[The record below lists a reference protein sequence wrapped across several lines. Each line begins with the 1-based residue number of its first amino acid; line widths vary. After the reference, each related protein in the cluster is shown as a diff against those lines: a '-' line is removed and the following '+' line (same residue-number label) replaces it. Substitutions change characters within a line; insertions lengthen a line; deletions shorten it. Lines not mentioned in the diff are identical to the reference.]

1 MQKVIL
7 QNLLIAICSKGL
19 SFLSFIYIAKSLSER
34 DYGTFVY
41 ITMVLSL
48 LPLLQ
53 LGSMHGTVILL
64 PKYIVDKKNE
74 NELFLYSNI
83 VSHIIQFIGASILL
97 LLNIKLSSLVILII
111 AANFFFSHY
120 AENVKIFLNS
130 KHKFEKVNFL
140 KSLDEI
146 LRPFVT
152 ILIFY
157 YYQNI
162 QSIFIAQFI
171 VTSITFLVSFYL
183 VPLVFNDIK
192 FYSFK
197 KKVFEIYK
205 IGFFVYLIWAIDIL
219 FRTADRWFI
228 STFYPS
234 EELAM
239 YGFTSSLAMN
249 IWLLSMS
256 FFGPYSQLLYTYVA
270 QKDFISVKNIV
281 ETTNKKVY
289 VFLAVTSII
298 AVITYPLFLEF
309 IVKRYLGTE
318 FLFFILILS
327 AIFLSI
333 NNMYIYYMIS
343 DNHYFVLLKYQFI
356 ILALN
361 LILNSIFVFY
371 HTDILYYS
379 YSTIFSLGIYFIL
392 VKRYFYADILN
403 KIYLQC
409 GS

>member
-1 MQKVIL
+1 
-7 QNLLIAICSKGL
+7 
-19 SFLSFIYIAKSLSER
+19 
-34 DYGTFVY
+34 
-41 ITMVLSL
+41 MVLSL

-83 VSHIIQFIGASILL
+83 ISHIIQFIGASILF
-97 LLNIKLSSLVILII
+97 LLNIKLSSLVLLII

-130 KHKFEKVNFL
+130 KHEFEKVNFL

-146 LRPFVT
+146 LRPFIT

-162 QSIFIAQFI
+162 ESIFIAQFI
-171 VTSITFLVSFYL
+171 VASITFLVSFCL

-228 STFYPS
+228 STFYSS

-309 IVKRYLGTE
+309 IIKRYLGTE
-318 FLFFILILS
+318 FLFFVLILS

-343 DNHYFVLLKYQFI
+343 DNHHFVLLKYQFI

>member
-1 MQKVIL
+1 M
-7 QNLLIAICSKGL
+7 
-19 SFLSFIYIAKSLSER
+19 SFC
-34 DYGTFVY
+34 
-41 ITMVLSL
+41 
-48 LPLLQ
+48 
-53 LGSMHGTVILL
+53 
-64 PKYIVDKKNE
+64 
-74 NELFLYSNI
+74 
-83 VSHIIQFIGASILL
+83 
-97 LLNIKLSSLVILII
+97 
-111 AANFFFSHY
+111 
-120 AENVKIFLNS
+120 
-130 KHKFEKVNFL
+130 
-140 KSLDEI
+140 
-146 LRPFVT
+146 
-152 ILIFY
+152 
-157 YYQNI
+157 
-162 QSIFIAQFI
+162 
-171 VTSITFLVSFYL
+171 L
-183 VPLVFNDIK
+183 VPLTFYNIK

-197 KKVFEIYK
+197 KIVFEIYK
-205 IGFFVYLIWAIDIL
+205 IGFFVYLIWAIDLL

-228 STFYPS
+228 STFYSS
-234 EELAM
+234 EELAT

-298 AVITYPLFLEF
+298 AVITYPLFLEI

-318 FLFFILILS
+318 FLFFVLILS

-343 DNHYFVLLKYQFI
+343 DNHHFVLLKYQFI

-392 VKRYFYADILN
+392 VKRYFYADILK

-409 GS
+409 VS

>member
-7 QNLLIAICSKGL
+7 QNLIIAICSKGL

-64 PKYIVDKKNE
+64 PKHIVDKKNE

-83 VSHIIQFIGASILL
+83 ISHIIQFIGASILL
-97 LLNIKLSSLVILII
+97 LLNIKLSSSVILVI

-120 AENVKIFLNS
+120 TENVKIFLNS
-130 KHKFEKVNFL
+130 KHEFEKVNFL

-162 QSIFIAQFI
+162 ESIFIAQFI
-171 VTSITFLVSFYL
+171 VTSVTFLVSFCL
-183 VPLVFNDIK
+183 VPLTFYNIK

-197 KKVFEIYK
+197 KIVFEIYK
-205 IGFFVYLIWAIDIL
+205 IGFFVYLTWAIDIL

-228 STFYPS
+228 STFYSS
-234 EELAM
+234 EELAT

-256 FFGPYSQLLYTYVA
+256 FFAPYSQLLYTYVA

-281 ETTNKKVY
+281 ETTNKQVY
-289 VFLAVTSII
+289 VFLTVTSII

-318 FLFFILILS
+318 FLFFVLILS

-343 DNHYFVLLKYQFI
+343 DNHHFALLKYQFI
-356 ILALN
+356 ILA
-361 LILNSIFVFY
+361 
-371 HTDILYYS
+371 
-379 YSTIFSLGIYFIL
+379 
-392 VKRYFYADILN
+392 
-403 KIYLQC
+403 
-409 GS
+409 